1 MVKPKP
7 IMEDASNAFNVV
19 RKGDIVGIY
28 KSLSDCQAQVSSLV
42 CDPSVSVYKG
52 YSLPKKT
59 EQYLASKGLKNPLYS
74 THSDDV
80 KEDLFG
86 TLVPCPF
93 QQPDGLAFLVD
104 KSSKKAAAQ
113 KKSKQAMNNLEA
125 VESSS
130 FLAGQLN
137 KFYRLEDPIMAQDA
151 RPLDSKY
158 MTCIIEFDGASKGN
172 PGKAGA
178 RAVLRTTD
186 GNMLSRIREGL
197 GIATNNVVEYRAL
210 ILGMK
215 YGLKKGFQQIQVQG
229 DSRIVCMQVQE
240 LWQTK
245 HPNMVDLCK
254 EAK

>member
-7 IMEDASNAFNVV
+7 TMEDASNAFYVV
-19 RKGDIVGIY
+19 RKVGIY

-52 YSLPKKT
+52 YSLPKET
-59 EQYLASKGLKNPLYS
+59 EQYVASRGLKTPLYS
-74 THSDDV
+74 MHSDDV

-137 KFYRLEDPIMAQDA
+137 KFPRLEDHIMAQ
-151 RPLDSKY
+151 
-158 MTCIIEFDGASKGN
+158 
-172 PGKAGA
+172 
-178 RAVLRTTD
+178 VLRTID
-186 GNMLSRIREGL
+186 GNILSRVREGL
-197 GIATNNVVEYRAL
+197 GIATNNVAEYRAL
-210 ILGMK
+210 ILGINMVLRK
-215 YGLKKGFQQIQVQG
+215 VFSKFRWKVTQELSACRYKSFGKPNIQTWLTCVKRPN
-229 DSRIVCMQVQE
+229 DSRICFCRSRLAMS
-240 LWQTK
+240 
-245 HPNMVDLCK
+245 
-254 EAK
+254 